1 MVRGCSQKVEVL
13 QFRASNGANYQ
24 KRPLWLI
31 NRLSGVLPSTVAST
45 TFSFSKRP
53 MRNMGHLG
61 CFAVAVL
68 IASSS
73 LPGTTASQGDEN
85 PEFQRCLRKCRMH
98 DCTGPEGPEQPL
110 TEFPLST
117 LGWTCGEDC
126 RYKCMLSMEEHRAA
140 AGEEPIQYYGKWPF
154 HRTAGCQELFS
165 TAFSAANALPHFYF
179 LFVTRRLLPS
189 SAMATAL
196 TLYAIACINTW
207 VWSTAFHCRD
217 NFWTERLDYHCATVL
232 IIASLFVTAVRVLR
246 IKSAKVM
253 AAMGGTLALLFA
265 AHVWHMNFV
274 LFDYGWNMQLSMGA
288 ALINTFTW
296 LAWVSVHW
304 SKRPYVRHM
313 ALFNVLIVCA
323 AMFEMFD
330 FPPVMGLLDAHSVW
344 HGLTVP
350 LGFYYY
356 HFWWLDIL
364 GESKHAGKES
374 MYAPAH
380 GAPPSSAQAQLK
392 LESAA

>member
-1 MVRGCSQKVEVL
+1 MRNLS
-13 QFRASNGANYQ
+13 RAGLVAA
-24 KRPLWLI
+24 
-31 NRLSGVLPSTVAST
+31 GVLAALYLFQPTCASE
-45 TFSFSKRP
+45 
-53 MRNMGHLG
+53 
-61 CFAVAVL
+61 
-68 IASSS
+68 
-73 LPGTTASQGDEN
+73 GDDN

-98 DCTGPEGPEQPL
+98 DCTGEAGPDEL
-110 TEFPLST
+110 LEEFPLSA

-126 RYKCMLSMEEHRAA
+126 RYKCMLSMEKHRADI
-140 AGEEPIQYYGKWPF
+140 GQQPIQYYGKWPF

-165 TAFSAANALPHFYF
+165 TVFSAANALPHFYF
-179 LFVTRRLLPS
+179 LFVTRTLLPS

-232 IIASLFVTAVRVLR
+232 IVASLFVTAVRVLR
-246 IKSAKVM
+246 IQSAKLM
-253 AAMGGTLALLFA
+253 AAIGGVLALLFM

-274 LFDYGWNMQLSMGA
+274 LFDYGWNMQLSMGC
-288 ALINTFTW
+288 ALINTLTW

-313 ALFNVLIVCA
+313 AFFNVLIVCA

-330 FPPVMGLLDAHSVW
+330 FPPLLGLLDAHSVW
-344 HGLTVP
+344 HGLTIP

-364 GESKHAGKES
+364 GESKHAGKDS
-374 MYAPAH
+374 MYAPTVGSGRSNH
-380 GAPPSSAQAQLK
+380 EAQLK

>member
-1 MVRGCSQKVEVL
+1 MLSCNQKQKPGGMRKSLQNGTIAILAIVLCSLMQL
-13 QFRASNGANYQ
+13 AS
-24 KRPLWLI
+24 
-31 NRLSGVLPSTVAST
+31 
-45 TFSFSKRP
+45 
-53 MRNMGHLG
+53 
-61 CFAVAVL
+61 
-68 IASSS
+68 
-73 LPGTTASQGDEN
+73 ASQGDEN
-85 PEFQRCLRKCRMH
+85 PEFQRCLRKCRKH
-98 DCTGPEGPEQPL
+98 DCSGPEGAEELL

-117 LGWTCGEDC
+117 LRWTCGEDC
-126 RYKCMLSMEEHRAA
+126 RYKCMLSVEKHRAE

-154 HRTAGCQELFS
+154 HRTGGCQELFS
-165 TAFSAANALPHFYF
+165 TGFSAANALPHFYF
-179 LFVTRRLLPS
+179 LFVTRRSLPS

-232 IIASLFVTAVRVLR
+232 IVASLFVTAVRILR

-253 AAMGGTLALLFA
+253 AGMGAVLALLFG
-265 AHVWHMNFV
+265 AHIWHMNFV
-274 LFDYGWNMQLSMGA
+274 LFDYGWNMQLSMGC
-288 ALINTFTW
+288 ALINTFSW

-330 FPPVMGLLDAHSVW
+330 FPPVLGLIDAHSVW

-356 HFWWLDIL
+356 HFWWMDIL
-364 GESKHAGKES
+364 GESKHAGKDS
-374 MYAPAH
+374 MYAPAA
-380 GAPPSSAQAQLK
+380 GSSSDSQQAGLK